1 MNKIITFLVC
11 FAFFFALFNP
21 IRAFIQGGEAVAMFI
36 PMVVIYFADMMYL
49 RPHTYFF
56 LIIALIIAFLGITGN
71 LYFDKWIPEITVLGF
86 GYFGLEH
93 YLLTRDDFY
102 ARWVLRC
109 TYITLLLLLAISLP
123 QFIAMPNLARLM
135 TVAAKDPS
143 IEFDYIWT
151 ISYKNV
157 HMIPC
162 ASVPLFVSYSLAT
175 SKKEKLIYAISIGLM
190 CGVMLFADATTPLI
204 LLAAIITY
212 YCIYKFKTN
221 TPFFYVLKI
230 FLVSLVIAVLLS
242 ATLLTSFLT
251 LVQPIFK
258 GTTTYHKINEISLF
272 AEEGTTSG
280 DMNSRSDLYMMSID
294 AIVENPFEP
303 ENDINK
309 IGKHSFIFDHMAAM
323 GLILFLPYAI
333 FLYKCYKNP
342 LFYISENKINYII
355 AYLAFLLLAL
365 FKNFFLFTVGYFLV
379 PMYFIRLE
387 SLTEECDE
395 NDTENFYQESQE
407 LP

>member
-1 MNKIITFLVC
+1 
-11 FAFFFALFNP
+11 
-21 IRAFIQGGEAVAMFI
+21 
-36 PMVVIYFADMMYL
+36 
-49 RPHTYFF
+49 
-56 LIIALIIAFLGITGN
+56 
-71 LYFDKWIPEITVLGF
+71 
-86 GYFGLEH
+86 
-93 YLLTRDDFY
+93 
-102 ARWVLRC
+102 
-109 TYITLLLLLAISLP
+109 
-123 QFIAMPNLARLM
+123 
-135 TVAAKDPS
+135 
-143 IEFDYIWT
+143 
-151 ISYKNV
+151 
-157 HMIPC
+157 
-162 ASVPLFVSYSLAT
+162 
-175 SKKEKLIYAISIGLM
+175 
-190 CGVMLFADATTPLI
+190 
-204 LLAAIITY
+204 
-212 YCIYKFKTN
+212 
-221 TPFFYVLKI
+221 
-230 FLVSLVIAVLLS
+230 
-242 ATLLTSFLT
+242 
-251 LVQPIFK
+251 
-258 GTTTYHKINEISLF
+258 
-272 AEEGTTSG
+272 
-280 DMNSRSDLYMMSID
+280 MMSID